1 MKMRQGMMLAAAL
14 ALSGTAFAHDYGRHA
29 AYDSSYYGHD
39 RYAIGTAAVHSGGM
53 TADDQALADR
63 IASAIAGDK
72 ELQRPGITATVVAN
86 NGRVSLNGEAN
97 SLQQAQRAEQIACD
111 IAGRANVSGTLDVS

>member
-1 MKMRQGMMLAAAL
+1 MKARNGIILAAAL
-14 ALSGTAFAHDYGRHA
+14 ALSGTAFAHGVDKRAG
-29 AYDSSYYGHD
+29 YDRFD
-39 RYAIGTAAVHSGGM
+39 RSVRTETLHTGGM

-63 IASAIAGDK
+63 IANAIASDK
-72 ELQRPGITATVVAN
+72 QLSRPGITATIVAN

-97 SLQQAQRAEQIACD
+97 DRQQADRAEQIACE